1 MSEATPRRVIEL
13 VTSIEKFLQIPYW
26 FTVRQSL
33 AMSGVPTVESD
44 GLQYE
49 PAHVLVFDQEYQ
61 LIGELDPVRL
71 TDALVESLP
80 DELRHAPSN
89 RQPETLSAH
98 WSRLVREGNDRL
110 DQLTVSDVMIPIGPP
125 LVPDDCVLR
134 AFYALASA
142 PNTVLPVIRD
152 GQLLGVVRRADILAE
167 LLIQTFT

>member
-1 MSEATPRRVIEL
+1 MSEARTPRPVIEL

-26 FTVRQSL
+26 FSVRQSL
-33 AMSGVPTVESD
+33 AMAGVPTVEND

-71 TDALVESLP
+71 TDMLVEHLP
-80 DELRHAPSN
+80 EELKRAPVDS
-89 RQPETLSAH
+89 QPQTLAAH
-98 WSRLVREGNDRL
+98 WERFLREGNERL
-110 DQLTVSDVMIPIGPP
+110 DELTVSDVMIPIGPP
-125 LVPDDCVLR
+125 LVPEDCVLR
-134 AFYALASA
+134 AFYALARA

-167 LLIQTFT
+167 LLSA